1 MFKNWTYQIRSITGV
16 LRSCAAG
23 DFSRTVRLDVQ
34 GEMLEVV
41 TAVNDVVSQLSN
53 SMGPR
58 ENA

>member
-1 MFKNWTYQIRSITGV
+1 MFTNWTDQIRSMTEV
-16 LRSCAAG
+16 LRGCAAG

-34 GEMLEVV
+34 GEMLELV

-53 SMGPR
+53 STSPR